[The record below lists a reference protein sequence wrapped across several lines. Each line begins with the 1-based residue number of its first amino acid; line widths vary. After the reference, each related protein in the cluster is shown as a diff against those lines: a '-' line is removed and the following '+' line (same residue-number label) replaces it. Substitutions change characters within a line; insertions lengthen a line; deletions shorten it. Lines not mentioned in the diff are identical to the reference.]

1 MNFQHYFIHIG
12 VKEMRIVN
20 INLLKMEKL
29 KRDESLAFI
38 YLIAI
43 VIKNGMNILG
53 VSLPE
58 KM

>member
-1 MNFQHYFIHIG
+1 M
-12 VKEMRIVN
+12 KIVN
-20 INLLKMEKL
+20 LDLLKMEKL
-29 KRDESLAFI
+29 KRKESLVFI

-58 KM
+58 KCND